1 MKQLTLGDISPN
13 YVTLQKSRTAFT
25 VKGLI
30 LSVKDTLFFLNSRPN
45 NLQIKYFSDYNECR

>member
-30 LSVKDTLFFLNSRPN
+30 LSVKDTLFF
-45 NLQIKYFSDYNECR
+45 